1 MLQHAT
7 VCRRILC
14 LLFSV
19 VTVLLLAFPA
29 AASDTEVPETRHA
42 AAVYH
47 RATTASTVIG
57 CMELGTE
64 LTVLETRGD
73 FYKIDCYDMT
83 GYIPK
88 DSVLAFNGKY
98 FVSYNKDQ
106 SQLRD
111 FSYLSLEKSIPLS
124 SQLYTTAV
132 AQLGVRYRLGGTTP
146 RGFDCSGFTQYV
158 YGKSNVAISRTC
170 EKQIG
175 EGIIVAKEDL
185 RPGDLVF
192 FDGTNHPTALVTHVG
207 MYIGDGKM
215 IHAGSEGIVIVDLD
229 HHYFARHYLCARRIV
244 LTEEIIAETI
254 TGVTSANARTAT
266 PARQVQSR
274 AVLPHW

>member
-1 MLQHAT
+1 MLRPAT
-7 VCRRILC
+7 TAKHIFSLLLC
-14 LLFSV
+14 V

-29 AASDTEVPETRHA
+29 TAADSETTAVRHA

-73 FYKIDCYDMT
+73 FYKIDCYDMV

-88 DSVLAFNGKY
+88 SSVLAFNGKY
-98 FVSYNKDQ
+98 FVSYSKDE
-106 SQLRD
+106 SQRRD
-111 FSYLSLEKSIPLS
+111 FAYLSFAQSIPLT

-132 AQLGVRYRLGGTTP
+132 AQQGVRYRLGGTTP
-146 RGFDCSGFTQYV
+146 RGIDCSGFTHYV
-158 YGKSNVAISRTC
+158 YAQSGIALQRTC

-185 RPGDLVF
+185 RPGDLIF

-207 MYIGDGKM
+207 MYIGDGKL
-215 IHAGSEGIVIVDLD
+215 IHAGSAGITIVDLD
-229 HHYFARHYLCARRIV
+229 HQYFARHYLCARRIV
-244 LTEEIIAETI
+244 LTEEVVAETL
-254 TGVTSANARTAT
+254 TGVASANARTAE
-266 PARQVQSR
+266 PARKVQSR
-274 AVLPHW
+274 AVLSH

>member
-1 MLQHAT
+1 MLRPAT
-7 VCRRILC
+7 LLRRIFC
-14 LLFSV
+14 LLLSV
-19 VTVLLLAFPA
+19 VAVLLLAFPA
-29 AASDTEVPETRHA
+29 TAADTESPEVRHA
-42 AAVYH
+42 AAVYY
-47 RATTASTVIG
+47 RPNTASTVIG

-64 LTVLETRGD
+64 LTVLETNGD

-88 DSVLAFNGKY
+88 GSVLAFNGKY
-98 FVSYNKDQ
+98 FVSYSKDE

-111 FSYLSLEKSIPLS
+111 FAYLSFAESIPLT
-124 SQLYTTAV
+124 SQLYTNAV

-215 IHAGSEGIVIVDLD
+215 IHAGSAGIAIVDLD
-229 HHYFARHYLCARRIV
+229 HQYFARHYLCARRIV
-244 LTEEIIAETI
+244 LTEEITAEPLS
-254 TGVTSANARTAT
+254 GVTSANARTAT

-274 AVLPHW
+274 AVLPH

>member
-1 MLQHAT
+1 MLRPAT
-7 VCRRILC
+7 TAKRIFSLLLC
-14 LLFSV
+14 V

-29 AASDTEVPETRHA
+29 TAADSETTAVRHA

-73 FYKIDCYDMT
+73 FYKIDCYDMV

-88 DSVLAFNGKY
+88 SSVLAFNGKY
-98 FVSYNKDQ
+98 FVSYSKDE
-106 SQLRD
+106 SQRRD
-111 FSYLSLEKSIPLS
+111 FAYLSFAQSIPLT

-132 AQLGVRYRLGGTTP
+132 AQQGVRYRLGGTTP
-146 RGFDCSGFTQYV
+146 RGFDCSGFTHYV
-158 YGKSNVAISRTC
+158 YAQSGIALQRTC

-185 RPGDLVF
+185 RPGDLIF

-207 MYIGDGKM
+207 MYIGDGKL
-215 IHAGSEGIVIVDLD
+215 IHAGSAGITIVDLD
-229 HHYFARHYLCARRIV
+229 HQYFARHYLCARRIV
-244 LTEEIIAETI
+244 LTEEVVAETL
-254 TGVTSANARTAT
+254 TGVASANVRTAE
-266 PARQVQSR
+266 PARKVQSR
-274 AVLPHW
+274 AVLSH

>member
-1 MLQHAT
+1 MLRPVTTA
-7 VCRRILC
+7 RRIFSLLLC
-14 LLFSV
+14 V
-19 VTVLLLAFPA
+19 VTVLLLAFPVTA
-29 AASDTEVPETRHA
+29 TDTETTAVRHA

-88 DSVLAFNGKY
+88 SSVLAFNGKY
-98 FVSYNKDQ
+98 FVSYSKDE
-106 SQLRD
+106 SQRRD
-111 FSYLSLEKSIPLS
+111 FAYLSFAQSIPLT
-124 SQLYTTAV
+124 SQLYTNAV

-158 YGKSNVAISRTC
+158 YAQSGIALQRTC

-185 RPGDLVF
+185 RPGDLIF

-207 MYIGDGKM
+207 MYIGDGKL
-215 IHAGSEGIVIVDLD
+215 IHAGSAGIVIVDLD
-229 HHYFARHYLCARRIV
+229 HPYFTRHYLCARRIL
-244 LTEEIIAETI
+244 LTEEVVAETL
-254 TGVTSANARTAT
+254 TGVASANARTAE
-266 PARQVQSR
+266 PARKVQSR
-274 AVLPHW
+274 AVLSH